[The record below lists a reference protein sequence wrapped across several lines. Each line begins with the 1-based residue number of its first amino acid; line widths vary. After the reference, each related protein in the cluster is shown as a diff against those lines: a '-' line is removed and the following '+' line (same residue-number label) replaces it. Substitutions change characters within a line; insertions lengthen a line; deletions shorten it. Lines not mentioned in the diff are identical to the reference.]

1 MRKVLLFVV
10 ISTAAFHLVAAQ
22 APTQPAPAAPRRAP
36 TTTAAMRIHVTSGT
50 GLLLAGVRVTAQGP
64 MSRDGV
70 TGDDGAVRFAN
81 LTPGNYRLRFA
92 HEKFITLERDVT
104 ARTAE
109 TAVDVMLNAA
119 PEPPPKPEPPPAA
132 PPPAPKPP
140 PPVGDPKTVAIPAF
154 LDSNFIGRA
163 ARKDSELGC
172 TPSGAATLTQL
183 REPWASHTHDL
194 TDEWLYVVAG
204 EGILLVDAA
213 EQKIQPGSFS
223 LIPRAHRHAI
233 HPQGR
238 NPLIVVS
245 VMSGAPCESSPPTT
259 GSAPR

>member
-1 MRKVLLFVV
+1 MRKLLLFVV
-10 ISTAAFHLVAAQ
+10 LCTAAFHVGAAQ
-22 APTQPAPAAPRRAP
+22 TPTQTPAPRRAA
-36 TTTAAMRIHVTSGT
+36 TTASMRIHVTSGT
-50 GLLLAGVRVTAQGP
+50 GLLLGGVRVTAQGP
-64 MSRDGV
+64 TARDGV
-70 TGDDGAVRFAN
+70 TGDDGALRFVN

-92 HEKFITLERDVT
+92 HEKFITLERDVS

-109 TAVDVMLNAA
+109 TAVDVTLSAA
-119 PEPPPKPEPPPAA
+119 PEPPPKPEPEPAP
-132 PPPAPKPP
+132 PPPAPKPL

-154 LDSNFIGRA
+154 LDSNFVGRA

-172 TPSGAATLTQL
+172 TPSGSAVLHQL
-183 REPWASHTHDL
+183 REPWASHTHDT

-223 LIPRAHRHAI
+223 LIPRAHRHAV

-238 NPLIVVS
+238 NPLILVS
-245 VMSGAPCESSPPTT
+245 VLSGAPCESPAPTT
-259 GSAPR
+259 DSAPR

>member
-1 MRKVLLFVV
+1 
-10 ISTAAFHLVAAQ
+10 
-22 APTQPAPAAPRRAP
+22 
-36 TTTAAMRIHVTSGT
+36 MRIHVTNGT

-64 MSRDGV
+64 VTRDGV
-70 TGDDGAVRFAN
+70 TGDDGALRFVN
-81 LTPGNYRLRFA
+81 LAPGNYRLRFA
-92 HEKFITLERDVT
+92 HDKFITLERDVT

-109 TAVDVMLNAA
+109 TAVDVTLNAA
-119 PEPPPKPEPPPAA
+119 PEPPPKPEPPPPAP

-140 PPVGDPKTVAIPAF
+140 PSVADPKTVAIPAF

-172 TPSGAATLTQL
+172 TSSGTAVLHQL

-223 LIPRAHRHAI
+223 LIPRGHRHAV

-245 VMSGAPCESSPPTT
+245 VTSGAPCESSPTPAPTT